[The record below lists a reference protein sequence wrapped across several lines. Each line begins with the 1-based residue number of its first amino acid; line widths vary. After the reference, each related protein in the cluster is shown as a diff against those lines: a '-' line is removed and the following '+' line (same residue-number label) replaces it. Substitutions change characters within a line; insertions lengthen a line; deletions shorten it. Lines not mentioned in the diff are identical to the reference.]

1 MRTETLKVEGMTC
14 GGRVRSVTEALKAVQ
29 GVAGVSVSLEA
40 GEARIEFDENTA
52 APERLR
58 TAIRQAGYEPR
69 LAGERS
75 RPTGGCCG

>member
-1 MRTETLKVEGMTC
+1 MRTETLKVDGMTC
-14 GGRVRSVTEALKAVQ
+14 GGCVRSVTEALKAVE

-40 GEARIEFDENTA
+40 GEARIEFDESAA

-58 TAIRQAGYEPR
+58 AAVRKAGYEPR
-69 LAGERS
+69 QAGEKG